1 MTGSAPTTSPSGGT
15 GGSPGR
21 ITIRLEELCKQYPRE
36 PHPAVDHLT
45 LDVPEGEI
53 VILVGPSGCGKTTT
67 MKMINRIIEPTSG
80 RIILDGED
88 VTTADPDQLRRRI
101 GYVIQQIGLFPHMT
115 IAQNIATVPKLL
127 GWDAK
132 RIDARV
138 DELLETVGMPPGSY
152 RNRYP
157 KQLSGGQRQRAGVA
171 RALGGDPS
179 VMLMDEPFGAIDP
192 ITRDRLQ
199 NEFLRLQAVVRK
211 TIVFVTHDIDE
222 AIKMGDRIA
231 ILREGSRVAQY
242 DTPEQILTAPAD
254 DFVADFIGS
263 GASLKRLNLSRVRDI
278 ELSQWPTVHLDSD
291 RAEVLD
297 ALRGSDKGCALVLD
311 DQRRPRRWVSAAD
324 LQRGGDRPLDQIG
337 LPPDAIVE
345 PQATL
350 NDALNELITANY
362 SVAIVVDSAGAYQGI
377 ADIDHINEAIRTMR
391 TEARAKARAGLP
403 LGDPMDESEQVGP

>member
-1 MTGSAPTTSPSGGT
+1 MTDASRINGSDAA
-15 GGSPGR
+15 PGR
-21 ITIRLEELCKQYPRE
+21 IAIRLEELCKQYPRE
-36 PHPAVDHLT
+36 AKPAVDRLT

-88 VTTADPDQLRRRI
+88 VTTADADQLRRRI

-115 IAQNIATVPKLL
+115 IAQNVATVPKLL

-132 RIDARV
+132 RVDARV
-138 DELLETVGMPPGSY
+138 DELLETVGLPPGTY

-199 NEFLRLQAVVRK
+199 NEFLRLQAEVRK

-231 ILREGSRVAQY
+231 ILQEGSRVAQY
-242 DTPEQILTAPAD
+242 DRPEQILTAPAN

-278 ELSQWPTVHLDSD
+278 ELTEWPTVHIGTD
-291 RAEVLD
+291 RTAVLD
-297 ALRGSDKGCALVLD
+297 TLRASDKGSVLVLD
-311 DQRRPRRWVSAAD
+311 EQRQPRRWVSAVD

-337 LPPDAIVE
+337 LPPDAMVE

-362 SVAIVVDSAGAYQGI
+362 GVAIVVDAAGAYQGI
-377 ADIDHINEAIRTMR
+377 VDIDHINEAIRTMR
-391 TEARAKARAGLP
+391 TEARARARSALP
-403 LGDPMDESEQVGP
+403 VGEPADESAQVGP